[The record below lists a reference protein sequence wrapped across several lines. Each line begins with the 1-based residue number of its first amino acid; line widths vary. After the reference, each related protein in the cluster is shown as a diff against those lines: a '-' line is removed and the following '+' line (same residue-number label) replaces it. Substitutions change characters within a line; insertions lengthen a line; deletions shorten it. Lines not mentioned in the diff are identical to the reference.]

1 MVPSVSSVEAGEQ
14 AVIKK
19 LKNCLKR
26 VPIIKLNF

>member
-1 MVPSVSSVEAGEQ
+1 MMPSVSSVEAGEQ

-26 VPIIKLNF
+26 VFISAHY

>member
-19 LKNCLKR
+19 KLKNCLKR
-26 VPIIKLNF
+26 VFISAHY